1 MATDT
6 IIQRSAPEFEAYIL
20 GLMERAKGLSEQ
32 EKELPGFEVAGMT
45 DLQLAALNRAGTGI
59 GAYQDYLDR
68 ADAAITGAGRKLT
81 QDEISEYM
89 NPFQDAIQKEIMR
102 AYDERQAQQGLA
114 NVLQGGGAAAFGDRG
129 QLLRGKVEQGR
140 ADALVRAAAENFTN
154 AAGMAERQ
162 LGREA
167 AMGQGIA
174 SLGAMDQR
182 LGQDQTRF
190 MFDLGE
196 LERMYNQAGLDATR
210 QTQLA
215 QLYEPEQRIS
225 YLSDIFRGVP
235 SGSQTVSTSADP
247 SVSPFQ
253 QYAGLGIAGLSAAA
267 GAQKAGLF
275 G

>member
-1 MATDT
+1 MATET
-6 IIQRSAPEFEAYIL
+6 IIQRAAPEFEAYIL

-32 EKELPGFEVAGMT
+32 EKDLPGFKVAGMT
-45 DLQLAALNRAGTGI
+45 DLQSAALDRAGTGI

-68 ADAAITGAGRKLT
+68 ADAAVTGAGRTLT
-81 QDEISEYM
+81 QDEISQYM
-89 NPFQDAIQKEIMR
+89 NPFQDTVQKEIMR
-102 AYDERQAQQGLA
+102 AYDEHQAQQGLA
-114 NVLQGGGAAAFGDRG
+114 NVLQGGAAAAFGDRG
-129 QLLRGKVEQGR
+129 RLTRERIEDAR
-140 ADALVRAAAENFTN
+140 AKALAAAAAENYMN

-167 AMGQGIA
+167 AMGEGIA
-174 SLGAMDQR
+174 SLGRMGQE

-190 MFDLGE
+190 MFDVGE

-215 QLYEPEQRIS
+215 QLFEPEQRIS

-235 SGSQTVSTSADP
+235 SSSQTVTSSADP

>member
-1 MATDT
+1 MATET
-6 IIQRSAPEFEAYIL
+6 IIQRAAPEFEAYIL

-32 EKELPGFEVAGMT
+32 EKDLPGFKVAGMT
-45 DLQLAALNRAGTGI
+45 DLQSAALDRAGTGI

-68 ADAAITGAGRKLT
+68 ADAAVTGAGRKLT

-89 NPFQDAIQKEIMR
+89 NPFQDTIQKEIMR
-102 AYDERQAQQGLA
+102 AYDERQAQQGLT
-114 NVLQGGGAAAFGDRG
+114 NVLQGGLGAFGDRG
-129 QLLRGKVEQGR
+129 DLTR
-140 ADALVRAAAENFTN
+140 ARIEDARAKALALAAAENYMN

-167 AMGQGIA
+167 AMGEGIA
-174 SLGAMDQR
+174 SLGRMGQE

-190 MFDLGE
+190 MFDVGE

-215 QLYEPEQRIS
+215 QLFEPEQRIS

-235 SGSQTVSTSADP
+235 SSSQTVTSSADP